1 MAFTNPML
9 TLPIVLTGAAA
20 QLRLLYADATAVN
33 ITVDAGTYYFDDSD
47 TSVAG
52 SYDLCRKISEEMTAA
67 VSGVGGETWTV
78 ANVATGLKG
87 RLTFSFTGSSK
98 TPYSIQS
105 VDAELSSV
113 MLGIHPTNETFA
125 IGFSGTSSATTTY
138 QRAGIWLPRD
148 IELAPGGDTD
158 DRHVCVLAHTPS
170 GAGVVDHYGGY
181 TLRHLMIG
189 PAIPG
194 AIIKTEYAADS
205 GHVAQVSG
213 LTISDPNVSLQA
225 FLARL
230 RLVADGASIPTLR
243 YAVDDTAPATYKEI
257 RLLDPELYNSTVA
270 WTGGTATSQAPLLY
284 GVNFEAADVS

>member
-1 MAFTNPML
+1 MISV
-9 TLPIVLTGAAA
+9 PIVLTAPAA
-20 QLRLLYADATAVN
+20 QLKLLYADATPVN

-47 TSVAG
+47 TSTVDK
-52 SYDLCRKISEEMTAA
+52 YDLCRKIGEEMTAA
-67 VSGVGGETWTV
+67 VAAVGGETWTV
-78 ANVATGLKG
+78 SHTTTGLRG

-105 VDAELSSV
+105 QNAELSSV

-125 IGFSGTSSATTTY
+125 LGFSGASSATTTY
-138 QRAGIWLPRD
+138 QRAGIWLARD

-158 DRHVCVLAHTPS
+158 DRHVCILAHTPS

-181 TLRHLMIG
+181 TARNIMIG

-194 AIIKTEYAADS
+194 ALIKTEYAADS

-230 RLVADGASIPTLR
+230 RLVANGASIPTLR
-243 YAVDDTAPATYKEI
+243 YASDDTAPATYKEI
-257 RLLDPELYNSTVA
+257 RLLNAELYNTTQA
-270 WTGGTATSQAPLLY
+270 WTGGAPTSQAPLLY
-284 GVNFEAADVS
+284 GINFEAADI